1 MSDIKDTASVT
12 LNVNGAQAKQVMAD
26 LQSKIDQTKNSI
38 AAMKQQMANPKDIQK
53 AQNQLK
59 KYEKQMDEIQS
70 ATEGVGKVLGSLDK
84 ATPRQLEKTLRL
96 LNKQLK
102 DMPQG
107 SEVWNSHVEQIKQ
120 VKKQLEE
127 VRGELKLQESGWDKL
142 TGFINKGGAT
152 IAAVA
157 LGADQA
163 IAAMRGW
170 VDEYAQ
176 MDQEQANV
184 RKFTGMTEE
193 QVAALN
199 EEFKK
204 MDTRTSREGLNQL
217 AQEAGRLGKT
227 SQEDVLGFV
236 RAADQINVALDDLG
250 EGATL
255 TLSKLTGIFGDE
267 ARYGTEKSLL
277 KVGSVINELSQ
288 NCAASAPYL
297 AEFASRMGGVAAQS
311 GMTSSEVLAF
321 GAVLDSN
328 NQALEASSTALS
340 QVIVRMMQDPAK
352 YAKVAGLDVQKFSN
366 LLKTDVNGALILFL
380 ETLNK
385 AGGMDVLSPM
395 FADMDENG
403 ARAISALSTLATHI
417 DDLKAQQQVANE
429 AFREGTSIGKEFAV
443 QNNTVEAA
451 LEKCKN
457 SVHELHVALGEKI
470 YPMMGYVIKS
480 GAALTK
486 MFNTMVD
493 FIIQNK
499 GAVLSLAAAI
509 VSYTVTLK
517 AAVIWDKTF
526 LALKVA
532 GKAAM
537 YAWAAAVK
545 LGGAAIALFTGN
557 VKQAKAAWQAFSL
570 ALKASPL
577 GLLIGTI
584 TAVIGVIA
592 TLIHKNREAAAEQAR
607 LNKEQADYKRSL
619 TDISVASA
627 QYAQKEIAN
636 LNRLYK
642 AATDEAKSKQERLN
656 AIRKLQLQYPEYF
669 GKLSTETIM
678 VGKAKDKYDELTK
691 SIKKSA
697 EARAAQDKVKELA
710 GKKIEAEVPLDEAKE
725 YLGNLKK
732 WRKQAVASRDKARER
747 VSANARAK
755 RRGAKATDTTAWED
769 YQKNRKFIQKIDRE
783 IERMN
788 KKLPELQSKYD
799 DIDKAQDR
807 IVKKYNVDVDAV
819 VADDGAVDPNA
830 NPAPTPDP
838 TGYTSQVNAEKE
850 RKKQEAEARRAA
862 AKEKKDFKD
871 ELNSYKAQHT
881 AADREVTELYKSNAI
896 DYAEMLAR
904 QHQNELD
911 YYDSSL
917 TLFMDTFGKKEDMY
931 LEDDKDY
938 QKLLSDRQKSEEE
951 YEKKRVALT
960 LEAINRR
967 KAAEEQSAI
976 HQHDV
981 TSDPTIVDEIALQA
995 KLYEIRRRALNDKQ
1009 ALYTAGSKEYADVQ
1023 LEIEKLEQ
1031 DREYE
1036 SKKLYFKAVNDLRK
1050 QYDKKSAAERFELE
1064 KKALDALRDAKVLS
1078 LELYNKILKAMTEKY
1093 KRELPGDDGDNS
1105 SPSSKSAISDKD
1117 KKQYDKDKAELKS
1130 ALDQKLISQEEY
1142 NRRVQDMDQETIRKG
1157 LAGLK
1162 QYGGEW
1168 NSMLVDVS
1176 LSFMNLVDSIG
1187 KGPEALMG
1195 SIGDCVGAVSS
1206 VIGAGMQIATQFAQA
1221 ESQIQIAAVEKRY
1234 DREIELAQ
1242 GNSYK
1247 VRKLEKKKE
1256 KETAKIKNEAN
1267 KKQFAMQVIQAISQS
1282 VVAGLNAYSAVVG
1295 IPVVGP
1301 ALAPAAMAVAL
1312 AMGAA
1317 QVALIKKQ
1325 QQASEAQGYSQ
1336 GGFTKPGAVD
1346 EPAGVVH
1353 AGEWVASQKLLANP
1367 VARPMIEAL
1376 DYAQRT
1382 NTIGSLRPEDVSRS
1396 ITANN
1401 SLVRI
1406 AETDGSSALM
1416 VAAAVKMS
1424 RTVDSLTNRLKEP
1437 FVTVNTV
1444 TGDQGIKR
1452 AQDEY
1457 TRLINNKSPKSRRN
1471 AANY

>member
-70 ATEGVGKVLGSLDK
+70 ATEGVGKVLGRLDK

-457 SVHELHVALGEKI
+457 NVHELHVALGEKI

-517 AAVIWDKTF
+517 AAVIWDKTL

-697 EARAAQDKVKELA
+697 EARAAEDKVKELA

-732 WRKQAVASRDKARER
+732 WRKQAVASRDKAKER
-747 VSANARAK
+747 INTNARAK
-755 RRGAKATDTTAWED
+755 RRGAKATDTTAWKD
-769 YQKNRKFIQKIDRE
+769 YQKNRKLIQQIDRE

-799 DIDKAQDR
+799 DIDKAQDH

-838 TGYTSQVNAEKE
+838 TGYTSQVKEEKEEKE
-850 RKKQEAEARRAA
+850 RKKQEALARISYAKGEIDYEEYTNRMNEISVQYNQKLLDREDVVGTERLQIQADYWEAVNKVEQAKTAASIAAENDSYAETLQRLKEHYASLLETDNLSAEDRAA
-862 AKEKKDFKD
+862 AEQTYA
-871 ELNSYKAQHT
+871 ES
-881 AADREVTELYKSNAI
+881 TEL
-896 DYAEMLAR
+896 AE
-904 QHQNELD
+904 
-911 YYDSSL
+911 
-917 TLFMDTFGKKEDMY
+917 
-931 LEDDKDY
+931 LEHLR
-938 QKLLSDRQKSEEE
+938 KL
-951 YEKKRVALT
+951 VALT
-960 LEAINRR
+960 EEGSADRLKAEQAYLDARL
-967 KAAEEQSAI
+967 KAAKRHQQEYENKQAEHQRKLDSFKEKFFGMNQSEKQAAYDSDLSVLTEVYNAELAAAGNNADEKLRIEEAFQ
-976 HQHDV
+976 
-981 TSDPTIVDEIALQA
+981 QA
-995 KLYEIRRRALNDKQ
+995 KLALQRQYGLLSEEDTRNSMQRAVDSSIEWLQGDGGQ
-1009 ALYTAGSKEYADVQ
+1009 ALTGTLSTLTSGMSSIFSGLSTLIQAE
-1023 LEIEKLEQ
+1023 LEIQ
-1031 DREYE
+1031 T
-1036 SKKLYFKAVNDLRK
+1036 
-1050 QYDKKSAAERFELE
+1050 AA
-1064 KKALDALRDAKVLS
+1064 
-1078 LELYNKILKAMTEKY
+1078 I
-1093 KRELPGDDGDNS
+1093 
-1105 SPSSKSAISDKD
+1105 
-1117 KKQYDKDKAELKS
+1117 
-1130 ALDQKLISQEEY
+1130 
-1142 NRRVQDMDQETIRKG
+1142 
-1157 LAGLK
+1157 
-1162 QYGGEW
+1162 
-1168 NSMLVDVS
+1168 
-1176 LSFMNLVDSIG
+1176 
-1187 KGPEALMG
+1187 
-1195 SIGDCVGAVSS
+1195 
-1206 VIGAGMQIATQFAQA
+1206 
-1221 ESQIQIAAVEKRY
+1221 EKRY
-1234 DREIELAQ
+1234 DKEIAAAQ

-1247 VRKLEKKKE
+1247 VAKLEKKKE
-1256 KETAKIKNEAN
+1256 KEIAKAKNEAN
-1267 KKQFAMQVIQAISQS
+1267 KKMFAMQVIQAVAQTAQNAIS
-1282 VVAGLNAYSAVVG
+1282 AYGSAAA
-1295 IPVVGP
+1295 IPVVGHI
-1301 ALAPAAMAVAL
+1301 LAPIAAGMAVA
-1312 AMGAA
+1312 AGAIQIA
-1317 QVALIKKQ
+1317 AIKKQ

>member
-38 AAMKQQMANPKDIQK
+38 AAMKQQMANPTDIQK

-769 YQKNRKFIQKIDRE
+769 YQKNRKLIQQIDRE

-788 KKLPELQSKYD
+788 EKLPELQSKYD

-819 VADDGAVDPNA
+819 VADDGAVNPNA

-838 TGYTSQVNAEKE
+838 TGYTSQVKEEKEEKE
-850 RKKQEAEARRAA
+850 RKKQEALARISYAKGEIDYEEYTNRMNEISVQYNQKLLDREDVVGTERLQIQADYWEAVNKEEQAKTAASIAAENDSYAETLQRLKEHYASLLETDNLSAEDRAA
-862 AKEKKDFKD
+862 AEQTYA
-871 ELNSYKAQHT
+871 ES
-881 AADREVTELYKSNAI
+881 TEL
-896 DYAEMLAR
+896 AE
-904 QHQNELD
+904 
-911 YYDSSL
+911 
-917 TLFMDTFGKKEDMY
+917 
-931 LEDDKDY
+931 LEHLR
-938 QKLLSDRQKSEEE
+938 KL
-951 YEKKRVALT
+951 VALT
-960 LEAINRR
+960 EEGSADRLKAEQAYLDARL
-967 KAAEEQSAI
+967 KAAKRHQQEYENKQAEHQRKLDSFKEKFFGMNQSEKQAAYDSDLSVLTEVYNAELAAAGNNADEKLRIEEAFQ
-976 HQHDV
+976 
-981 TSDPTIVDEIALQA
+981 QA
-995 KLYEIRRRALNDKQ
+995 KLALQRQYGLLSEEDTRNSMQRAVDSSIEWLQGDGGQ
-1009 ALYTAGSKEYADVQ
+1009 ALTGTLSTLTSGMSSIFSGLSTLIQAE
-1023 LEIEKLEQ
+1023 LEIQ
-1031 DREYE
+1031 T
-1036 SKKLYFKAVNDLRK
+1036 
-1050 QYDKKSAAERFELE
+1050 AA
-1064 KKALDALRDAKVLS
+1064 
-1078 LELYNKILKAMTEKY
+1078 I
-1093 KRELPGDDGDNS
+1093 
-1105 SPSSKSAISDKD
+1105 
-1117 KKQYDKDKAELKS
+1117 
-1130 ALDQKLISQEEY
+1130 
-1142 NRRVQDMDQETIRKG
+1142 
-1157 LAGLK
+1157 
-1162 QYGGEW
+1162 
-1168 NSMLVDVS
+1168 
-1176 LSFMNLVDSIG
+1176 
-1187 KGPEALMG
+1187 
-1195 SIGDCVGAVSS
+1195 
-1206 VIGAGMQIATQFAQA
+1206 
-1221 ESQIQIAAVEKRY
+1221 EKRY
-1234 DREIELAQ
+1234 DKEIAAAQ

-1247 VRKLEKKKE
+1247 VAKLEKKKE
-1256 KETAKIKNEAN
+1256 KEIAKAKNEAN
-1267 KKQFAMQVIQAISQS
+1267 KKMFAMQVIQAVAQTAQNAIS
-1282 VVAGLNAYSAVVG
+1282 AYGSAAA
-1295 IPVVGP
+1295 IPVVGYI
-1301 ALAPAAMAVAL
+1301 LAPIAAGMAVA
-1312 AMGAA
+1312 AGAIQIA
-1317 QVALIKKQ
+1317 AIKKQ

-1416 VAAAVKMS
+1416 VAAAVKLS

>member
-517 AAVIWDKTF
+517 AAVIWDKTL

-592 TLIHKNREAAAEQAR
+592 TLIHKNREAAAEQSR

-769 YQKNRKFIQKIDRE
+769 YQKNRKLIQQIDRE

-838 TGYTSQVNAEKE
+838 TGYTSQVKEEKEEKE
-850 RKKQEAEARRAA
+850 RKKQEALARISYAKGEIDYEEYTNRMNEISVQYNQKLLDREDVVGTERLQIQADYWEAVNKEEQAKTAASIAAENDSYAETLQRLKEHYASLLETDNLSAEDRAA
-862 AKEKKDFKD
+862 AEQTYAEST
-871 ELNSYKAQHT
+871 ELAELEHLRKLVALTEEGS
-881 AADREVTELYKSNAI
+881 ADRLK
-896 DYAEMLAR
+896 AEQAYLDAR
-904 QHQNELD
+904 LKAAKRHQ
-911 YYDSSL
+911 
-917 TLFMDTFGKKEDMY
+917 
-931 LEDDKDY
+931 
-938 QKLLSDRQKSEEE
+938 QE
-951 YEKKRVALT
+951 YEKKQAEHQRKLDSFKEKFFGMNQSEKQAAYDSDLSVLT
-960 LEAINRR
+960 EVYNAELAAAGNNADEKLRIEEAF
-967 KAAEEQSAI
+967 Q
-976 HQHDV
+976 
-981 TSDPTIVDEIALQA
+981 QA
-995 KLYEIRRRALNDKQ
+995 KLALQRQYGLLSEEDTRNSMQRAVDSSIEWLQGDGGQ
-1009 ALYTAGSKEYADVQ
+1009 ALTGTLSTLTSGMSSIFSGLSTLIQAE
-1023 LEIEKLEQ
+1023 LEIQ
-1031 DREYE
+1031 T
-1036 SKKLYFKAVNDLRK
+1036 
-1050 QYDKKSAAERFELE
+1050 AA
-1064 KKALDALRDAKVLS
+1064 
-1078 LELYNKILKAMTEKY
+1078 I
-1093 KRELPGDDGDNS
+1093 
-1105 SPSSKSAISDKD
+1105 
-1117 KKQYDKDKAELKS
+1117 
-1130 ALDQKLISQEEY
+1130 
-1142 NRRVQDMDQETIRKG
+1142 
-1157 LAGLK
+1157 
-1162 QYGGEW
+1162 
-1168 NSMLVDVS
+1168 
-1176 LSFMNLVDSIG
+1176 
-1187 KGPEALMG
+1187 
-1195 SIGDCVGAVSS
+1195 
-1206 VIGAGMQIATQFAQA
+1206 
-1221 ESQIQIAAVEKRY
+1221 EKRY
-1234 DREIELAQ
+1234 DKEIAAAQ

-1247 VRKLEKKKE
+1247 VAKLEKKKE
-1256 KETAKIKNEAN
+1256 KEIAKAKNEAN
-1267 KKQFAMQVIQAISQS
+1267 KKMFAMQVIQAVAQTAQNAIS
-1282 VVAGLNAYSAVVG
+1282 AYGSAAA
-1295 IPVVGP
+1295 IPVVGYI
-1301 ALAPAAMAVAL
+1301 LAPIAAGMAVA
-1312 AMGAA
+1312 AGAIQIA
-1317 QVALIKKQ
+1317 AIKKQ

-1416 VAAAVKMS
+1416 VAAAVKLS

>member
-70 ATEGVGKVLGSLDK
+70 ATEGVGKVLGRLDK

-193 QVAALN
+193 QVSALN

-457 SVHELHVALGEKI
+457 NVHELHVALGEKI

-509 VSYTVTLK
+509 VTYTVTLK
-517 AAVIWDKTF
+517 AAVIWDKTL

-656 AIRKLQLQYPEYF
+656 ATRKLQLQYPEYF

-747 VSANARAK
+747 VNANARAK
-755 RRGAKATDTTAWED
+755 RRGAKVTDTTAWED
-769 YQKNRKFIQKIDRE
+769 YQKNRKFIQRIDRE

-799 DIDKAQDR
+799 DIDKAQDH

-838 TGYTSQVNAEKE
+838 TGYTSQVKEEKEEKE
-850 RKKQEAEARRAA
+850 RKKQEALARISYAKGEIDYEEYTNRMNEISVQYNQKLLDREDVVGTERLQIQADYWEAVNKEEQAKTAASIAAENDSYAETLQRLKEHYASLLETDNLSAEDRAA
-862 AKEKKDFKD
+862 AEQTYA
-871 ELNSYKAQHT
+871 ES
-881 AADREVTELYKSNAI
+881 TEL
-896 DYAEMLAR
+896 AE
-904 QHQNELD
+904 
-911 YYDSSL
+911 
-917 TLFMDTFGKKEDMY
+917 
-931 LEDDKDY
+931 LEHLR
-938 QKLLSDRQKSEEE
+938 KL
-951 YEKKRVALT
+951 VALT
-960 LEAINRR
+960 EEGSADRLKTEQAYLDARL
-967 KAAEEQSAI
+967 KAAKRHQQEYENKQAEHQRKLDSFKEKFFGMNQSEKQAAYDSDLSVLTEVYNAELAAAGNNADEKLRIEEAFQ
-976 HQHDV
+976 
-981 TSDPTIVDEIALQA
+981 QA
-995 KLYEIRRRALNDKQ
+995 KLALQRQYGLLSEEDTRNSMQRAVDSSIEWLQGDGGQ
-1009 ALYTAGSKEYADVQ
+1009 ALTGTLSTLTSGMSSIFSGLSTLIQAE
-1023 LEIEKLEQ
+1023 LEIQ
-1031 DREYE
+1031 T
-1036 SKKLYFKAVNDLRK
+1036 
-1050 QYDKKSAAERFELE
+1050 AA
-1064 KKALDALRDAKVLS
+1064 
-1078 LELYNKILKAMTEKY
+1078 I
-1093 KRELPGDDGDNS
+1093 
-1105 SPSSKSAISDKD
+1105 
-1117 KKQYDKDKAELKS
+1117 
-1130 ALDQKLISQEEY
+1130 
-1142 NRRVQDMDQETIRKG
+1142 
-1157 LAGLK
+1157 
-1162 QYGGEW
+1162 
-1168 NSMLVDVS
+1168 
-1176 LSFMNLVDSIG
+1176 
-1187 KGPEALMG
+1187 
-1195 SIGDCVGAVSS
+1195 
-1206 VIGAGMQIATQFAQA
+1206 
-1221 ESQIQIAAVEKRY
+1221 EKRY
-1234 DREIELAQ
+1234 DKEIAAAQ

-1247 VRKLEKKKE
+1247 VAKLEKKKE
-1256 KETAKIKNEAN
+1256 KEIAKAKNEAN
-1267 KKQFAMQVIQAISQS
+1267 KKMFAMQVIQAVAQTAQNAIS
-1282 VVAGLNAYSAVVG
+1282 AYGSAAA
-1295 IPVVGP
+1295 IPVVGHI
-1301 ALAPAAMAVAL
+1301 LAPIAAGMAVA
-1312 AMGAA
+1312 AGAIQIA
-1317 QVALIKKQ
+1317 AIKKQ
-1325 QQASEAQGYSQ
+1325 QQASEAQGYSL

>member
-84 ATPRQLEKTLRL
+84 ATPRQLEKALRL

-417 DDLKAQQQVANE
+417 DDLKAQQHVANE

-457 SVHELHVALGEKI
+457 NVHELHVALGEKI

-517 AAVIWDKTF
+517 AAVIWDKTL

-725 YLGNLKK
+725 YLENLKK
-732 WRKQAVASRDKARER
+732 WRKKAVASRDKARER
-747 VSANARAK
+747 VNANARAK

-819 VADDGAVDPNA
+819 VADDGAVDPHA

-838 TGYTSQVNAEKE
+838 TGYTSQVKEEKEEKE
-850 RKKQEAEARRAA
+850 RKKQEALARISYAKGEIDYEEYTNRMNEISVQYNQKLLDREDVVGTERLQIQADYWEAVNKEEQAKTAASIAAENDSYAETLQRLKEHYASLLETDNLSAEDRAA
-862 AKEKKDFKD
+862 AEQTYA
-871 ELNSYKAQHT
+871 ES
-881 AADREVTELYKSNAI
+881 TEL
-896 DYAEMLAR
+896 AE
-904 QHQNELD
+904 
-911 YYDSSL
+911 
-917 TLFMDTFGKKEDMY
+917 
-931 LEDDKDY
+931 LEHLR
-938 QKLLSDRQKSEEE
+938 KL
-951 YEKKRVALT
+951 VALT
-960 LEAINRR
+960 EEGSADRLKAEQAYLDARL
-967 KAAEEQSAI
+967 KAAKRHQQEYENKQAEHQRKLDSFKEKFFGMNPSEKQAAYNSDLSVLTEVYNAELAAAGNNADEKLRIEEAFQ
-976 HQHDV
+976 
-981 TSDPTIVDEIALQA
+981 QA
-995 KLYEIRRRALNDKQ
+995 KLALQRQYGLLSEEDTRNSMQRAVDSSIEWLQGDGGQ
-1009 ALYTAGSKEYADVQ
+1009 ALTGTLSTLTSGMSSIFSGLSTLIQAE
-1023 LEIEKLEQ
+1023 LEIQ
-1031 DREYE
+1031 T
-1036 SKKLYFKAVNDLRK
+1036 
-1050 QYDKKSAAERFELE
+1050 AA
-1064 KKALDALRDAKVLS
+1064 
-1078 LELYNKILKAMTEKY
+1078 I
-1093 KRELPGDDGDNS
+1093 
-1105 SPSSKSAISDKD
+1105 
-1117 KKQYDKDKAELKS
+1117 
-1130 ALDQKLISQEEY
+1130 
-1142 NRRVQDMDQETIRKG
+1142 
-1157 LAGLK
+1157 
-1162 QYGGEW
+1162 
-1168 NSMLVDVS
+1168 
-1176 LSFMNLVDSIG
+1176 
-1187 KGPEALMG
+1187 
-1195 SIGDCVGAVSS
+1195 
-1206 VIGAGMQIATQFAQA
+1206 
-1221 ESQIQIAAVEKRY
+1221 EKRY
-1234 DREIELAQ
+1234 DKEIAAAQ

-1247 VRKLEKKKE
+1247 VAKLEKKKE
-1256 KETAKIKNEAN
+1256 KEIAKAKNEAN
-1267 KKQFAMQVIQAISQS
+1267 KKMFAMQVIQAVAQTAQNAIS
-1282 VVAGLNAYSAVVG
+1282 AYGSAAA
-1295 IPVVGP
+1295 IPVVGHI
-1301 ALAPAAMAVAL
+1301 LAPIAAGMAVA
-1312 AMGAA
+1312 AGAIQIA
-1317 QVALIKKQ
+1317 AIKKQ
-1325 QQASEAQGYSQ
+1325 QQASEAQGYMS
-1336 GGFTKPGAVD
+1336 GGFTKEGPVD
-1346 EPAGVVH
+1346 EVAGVVH
-1353 AGEWVASQKLLANP
+1353 AGEWVASQRLVKSP
-1367 VARPMIEAL
+1367 QARPLIEAL

-1382 NTIGSLRPEDVSRS
+1382 NTIGSLTAADVSRS
-1396 ITANN
+1396 ITAPMLIASQPQSTTAPAVVNN
-1401 SLVRI
+1401 YYSEGERNDGYAAIMRRL
-1406 AETDGSSALM
+1406 AE
-1416 VAAAVKMS
+1416 
-1424 RTVDSLTNRLKEP
+1424 RLDEP

-1444 TGDQGIKR
+1444 SGDHGIQR
-1452 AQDEY
+1452 AQEEY
-1457 TRLINNKSPKSRRN
+1457 DRLMRNKAPKSRK
-1471 AANY
+1471 

>member
-517 AAVIWDKTF
+517 AAVIWDKTL

-769 YQKNRKFIQKIDRE
+769 YQKNRKLIQQIDRE

-788 KKLPELQSKYD
+788 EKLPELQSKYD

-819 VADDGAVDPNA
+819 VADDGAVNPNA

-838 TGYTSQVNAEKE
+838 TGYTSQVKEEKEEKE
-850 RKKQEAEARRAA
+850 RKKQEALARISYAKGEIDYEEYTNRMNEISVQYNQKLLDREDVVGTERLQIQADYWEAVNKEEQAKTAASIAAENDSYAETLQRLKEHYASLLETDNLSAEDRAA
-862 AKEKKDFKD
+862 AEQTYA
-871 ELNSYKAQHT
+871 ES
-881 AADREVTELYKSNAI
+881 TEL
-896 DYAEMLAR
+896 AE
-904 QHQNELD
+904 
-911 YYDSSL
+911 
-917 TLFMDTFGKKEDMY
+917 
-931 LEDDKDY
+931 LEHLR
-938 QKLLSDRQKSEEE
+938 KL
-951 YEKKRVALT
+951 VALT
-960 LEAINRR
+960 EEGSADRLKAEQAYLDARL
-967 KAAEEQSAI
+967 KAAKRHQQEYENKQAEHQRKLDSFKEKFFGMNQSEKQAAY
-976 HQHDV
+976 D
-981 TSDPTIVDEIALQA
+981 SDLSVLTEVYNAELAAAGNNADEKLRIEKAFQQA
-995 KLYEIRRRALNDKQ
+995 KLALQRQYGLLSEEDTRNSMQRAVDSSIEWLQGDGGQ
-1009 ALYTAGSKEYADVQ
+1009 ALTGTLSTLTSGMSSIFSGLSTLIQAE
-1023 LEIEKLEQ
+1023 LEIQ
-1031 DREYE
+1031 T
-1036 SKKLYFKAVNDLRK
+1036 
-1050 QYDKKSAAERFELE
+1050 AA
-1064 KKALDALRDAKVLS
+1064 
-1078 LELYNKILKAMTEKY
+1078 I
-1093 KRELPGDDGDNS
+1093 
-1105 SPSSKSAISDKD
+1105 
-1117 KKQYDKDKAELKS
+1117 
-1130 ALDQKLISQEEY
+1130 
-1142 NRRVQDMDQETIRKG
+1142 
-1157 LAGLK
+1157 
-1162 QYGGEW
+1162 
-1168 NSMLVDVS
+1168 
-1176 LSFMNLVDSIG
+1176 
-1187 KGPEALMG
+1187 
-1195 SIGDCVGAVSS
+1195 
-1206 VIGAGMQIATQFAQA
+1206 
-1221 ESQIQIAAVEKRY
+1221 EKRY
-1234 DREIELAQ
+1234 DKEIAAAQ

-1247 VRKLEKKKE
+1247 VAKLEKKKE
-1256 KETAKIKNEAN
+1256 KEIAKAKNEAN
-1267 KKQFAMQVIQAISQS
+1267 KKMFAMQVIQAVAQTAQNAIS
-1282 VVAGLNAYSAVVG
+1282 AYGSAAA
-1295 IPVVGP
+1295 IPVVGYI
-1301 ALAPAAMAVAL
+1301 LAPIAAGMAVA
-1312 AMGAA
+1312 AGAIQIA
-1317 QVALIKKQ
+1317 AIKKQ

-1452 AQDEY
+1452 EQDEY